1 MKQAIGD
8 FLLRRLEEAG
18 IRHIFGVPGDY
29 NLELM
34 QQLEDR
40 QSPKWVGNCNELNAS
55 YAADGYARIN
65 GLAALIVTNGV
76 GALSAINGI
85 AGAYCEHVPVV
96 CICGSI
102 PQSSVDRGL
111 LMHHTMAD
119 GSQDRFSRAFAEVT
133 IAQAKLTP
141 ENAAREIDRL
151 IRICWRRK
159 LPVYMELPS
168 DIGYLTIEVPQ
179 SPFVLAYEPSDEE
192 RLSTCVSKIRERLD
206 RAVAPALLL
215 DMDAERFG
223 VGERI
228 GRLARQVNIPVA
240 TLPGSKGVFPEDST
254 LFVGM
259 YSGAGSAKQL
269 RKVIEESDC
278 LITCGYR
285 RVDNTSGFFTDKIPT
300 DSIALNGQS
309 ADVDGENYQAVYL
322 VELIDRLIEDTAS
335 LVPKNSSVSRPP
347 HRPTEFD
354 AGR

>member
-1 MKQAIGD
+1 LVKQAIGD

-18 IRHIFGVPGDY
+18 IRHIFGVAGDY

-40 QSPKWVGNCNELNAS
+40 QSPAC
-55 YAADGYARIN
+55 
-65 GLAALIVTNGV
+65 
-76 GALSAINGI
+76 
-85 AGAYCEHVPVV
+85 
-96 CICGSI
+96 
-102 PQSSVDRGL
+102 
-111 LMHHTMAD
+111 
-119 GSQDRFSRAFAEVT
+119 
-133 IAQAKLTP
+133 
-141 ENAAREIDRL
+141 EIDRL
-151 IRICWRRK
+151 TRICWRRK

-240 TLPGSKGVFPEDST
+240 TLPGAKGVFPEDST
-254 LFVGM
+254 LLVGV

-269 RKVIEESDC
+269 RKVIERSDC

-285 RVDNTSGFFTDKIPT
+285 RVDSTSGFFTDKIRT
-300 DSIALNGQS
+300 DSIALNGQY

-347 HRPTEFD
+347 QTYRVRCGKIANLVNGHFGHRFRISFALATSSSPPKMAHQTRASVASRWPTD
-354 AGR
+354 